1 MKSKWSDS
9 ESSEFIA
16 RYVKSFGGDLA
27 LRTYTSRLV
36 GAESALVLHGGGNTS
51 VKSTFTDL
59 LGRDVPAVFV
69 KASGH
74 DLADIVPG
82 GHSGMVLEGLRELR
96 SLDTLTDLAMVN
108 ALRTSLFDS
117 AAATP
122 SIEALLH
129 AFIPAKFIDHTHAD
143 AILALTNQPD
153 GMAVVREALGDD
165 VIVIDYVKPGF
176 ELAKAAADAY
186 DKAPDAVGMVL
197 AKHGLLTWGDDARES
212 YEKTIDLVT
221 RAEEYMAGKKSDARL
236 PASKTDPFVARE
248 RFVALA
254 PVLRGLLAV
263 KTDDPDEPYDRMI
276 LRPLIT
282 DEALA
287 LVDSDRGKALA
298 LTPPLTADH
307 LIRTKPFV
315 LWVDNVA
322 FDDGDAIRKQIA
334 SAIDE
339 YANEYDAYFERHA
352 SRLSPGVDR
361 FDAMPRVIMIPGVG
375 VVCAGKN
382 VNEAGIVRDIVVQT
396 IDVKLRLAAAGC
408 EYEGLTEE
416 HLFDMEYLSLQHAKL
431 ARGAAPAL
439 GRSVAVVTGAAGA
452 IGAGVCEGL
461 LDAGCHVAVS
471 DIDAERLVALTAVF
485 KKRYGERVFAVPID
499 VTKPESVRE
508 GFNRIIQGWGGIDI
522 VIANAGAAHVAAL
535 NDLDPETFRKLE
547 AINIEGTLHVF
558 AEAGRHFEK
567 QGTGGDIILVSTK
580 NVFAPG
586 ATFGAYSATKA
597 AAHQLARIASQEL
610 APLGVRVNM
619 VSPDAVFSHGEQR
632 SGLWDEVGPGRM
644 KARGL
649 DEKGLEDYYK
659 NRNLLKMRVT
669 AEHVSNAILF
679 FVTHQTP
686 TTGAT
691 IPVDGGLPDAT
702 PR

>member
-1 MKSKWSDS
+1 MKSRWSDS
-9 ESSEFIA
+9 ESTEFVA
-16 RYVKSFGGDLA
+16 RYVKSFGGDVA
-27 LRTYTSRLV
+27 LRTYTSRLI

-51 VKSTFTDL
+51 VKSTFADL

-69 KASGH
+69 KASGY
-74 DLADIVPG
+74 DLAVIEPDW
-82 GHSGMVLEGLRELR
+82 HSGMALDRLLELR
-96 SLDTLTDLAMVN
+96 SLDTLTDGAMVN

-143 AILALTNQPD
+143 AILALTNQP
-153 GMAVVREALGDD
+153 GGLKVVSKVLGGD
-165 VIVIDYVKPGF
+165 VIVIDYVRPGF

-221 RAEEYMAGKKSDARL
+221 RAEDYLAEKNDGTRL
-236 PASKTDPFVARE
+236 DASKTDAATARK

-254 PVLRGLLAV
+254 PILRGLLAIP
-263 KTDDPDEPYDRMI
+263 TDNPDGPFDRFV

-282 DEALA
+282 DDVLA
-287 LVDSDRGKALA
+287 VVDSKRGKEIA

-315 LWVDNVA
+315 LWIDKPI
-322 FDDGDAIRKQIA
+322 FDDDEALKKQLV
-334 SAIDE
+334 SAIAK
-339 YANEYDAYFERHA
+339 YAKQYDAYFKRHA
-352 SRLSPGVDR
+352 SRLAPGVGR
-361 FDAMPRVIMIPGVG
+361 FDSKPRVIMIPGVG
-375 VVCAGKN
+375 AVCAGKN
-382 VNEAGIVRDIVVQT
+382 VREAGIVRDITTQT
-396 IDVKLRLAAAGC
+396 LNVKVRLAVAGC
-408 EYEGLTEE
+408 QYEGLTED
-416 HLFDMEYLSLQHAKL
+416 HLFDMEYFSLQHAKL
-431 ARGAAPAL
+431 LRDTTPAL

-461 LDAGCHVAVS
+461 LEAGCHVAVS
-471 DIDAERLVALTAVF
+471 DVDAERLVALTTVF
-485 KKRYGERVFAVPID
+485 KRRYGDRVFAVPID
-499 VTKPESVRE
+499 VTKPESVSE
-508 GFNRIIQGWGGIDI
+508 GFDRVIQGWGGIDI

-535 NDLDPETFRKLE
+535 SDLEPETFRKLE
-547 AINIEGTLHVF
+547 AVNVEGTLHVL
-558 AEAGRHFEK
+558 AEAGRHFKK
-567 QGTGGDIILVSTK
+567 QGTGGDIVLVSTK

-597 AAHQLARIASQEL
+597 AAHQLARIASLEL

-659 NRNLLKMRVT
+659 NRNLLQMKVT
-669 AEHVSNAILF
+669 AEHVANAILF

-691 IPVDGGLPDAT
+691 IPVDGGLPDST